1 MDSYAPCPCG
11 SGKKVKFCC
20 QPILGEMEKIERLL
34 ENNQPHMALQQ
45 LEKLDKAHPGNPW
58 VVTRQALTYINDG
71 RPAEAERALR
81 PFLKA
86 HPDHALANVLYG
98 IASFNAQGY
107 PEARRAVHRAFR
119 KGAAQ
124 ESSLVSSLAAS
135 IAGWYLSD
143 GRPMAARQHMA
154 LALRLGSPEQ
164 RKQAFGALLELDG
177 DPSVSY
183 PLRGAHQP
191 PVYVG
196 PDSHKDQA
204 RKAQQLSIVGCW
216 QEGAELLEGVAAV
229 DNESAE
235 LWHLV
240 GLFRVWDGMDD
251 PAAEALHKAA
261 DRYQDFEQAVECET
275 LAQLLE
281 QFAPDRTRKMRV
293 RQYRVE
299 SVSRL
304 LTQLDALP
312 QCVRVDRRLDEEA
325 TAGDPAARYLILDRP
340 GRDISAATPET
351 TPKFLARLAVFDR
364 SEDDDSPAQA
374 FLSGMEGAPLD
385 AATQSFLAAAAGLAS
400 PEPLGDEPDAD
411 VTGLVPQ
418 EQVGLFQNF
427 YFPAGMRGADRRR
440 VQQEE
445 WQTVI
450 NERWPNTPLRALG
463 GKTPVEAAS
472 DPELRVALAGAIDV
486 LDVFCAA
493 RSYILPVNELR
504 SRFGLPPVAPLAVG
518 AELNLNTL
526 SFMQLKRL
534 DLQALGSEQLQQVV
548 QRAMLMRH
556 PGVVR
561 DVLTHAI
568 ESGVLESQKID
579 PQQAYSTLADIH
591 RDALQPE
598 QALEWIARGREAAQQ
613 ATEHRFERTLQWRM
627 REMTVRVDDPE
638 DPATSELLRDM
649 WQTYGSKLPWMR
661 DQLNDLVGML
671 QIDPPWG
678 GVVVSSSVAEDAGN
692 WSPAE
697 SSAGGEKKLWLP
709 GDA

>member
-58 VVTRQALTYINDG
+58 VVTRQALTHINDG
-71 RPAEAERALR
+71 HPVEAERVLR

-86 HPDHALANVLYG
+86 NPDHALANVLYG
-98 IASFNAQGY
+98 ISAFNAQGY

-143 GRPMAARQHMA
+143 GRTMAARQHMA
-154 LALRLGSPEQ
+154 LSLRLGSPEQ
-164 RKQAFGALLELDG
+164 RKHSFGALLELDG

-191 PVYVG
+191 PNYAG
-196 PDSHKDQA
+196 PESHREQV

-216 QEGAELLEGVAAV
+216 QEAAEQLEAVAAV

-240 GLFRVWDGMDD
+240 GLFQSWEGMDES
-251 PAAEALHKAA
+251 AAESLHKAA

-275 LAQLLE
+275 VAQLLE
-281 QFAPDRTRKMRV
+281 QFAPDRTWKMRV
-293 RQYRVE
+293 RRFRVE

-304 LTQLDALP
+304 LTQLDAQP
-312 QCVRVDRRLDEEA
+312 QCVRVDQRPDEQP
-325 TAGDPAARYLILDRP
+325 TAGDPAARYLILDRS
-340 GRDISAATPET
+340 GKDISAATPET

-364 SEDDDSPAQA
+364 GEEDDAPAQA
-374 FLSGMEGAPLD
+374 FLSGMEGEPLET
-385 AATQSFLAAAAGLAS
+385 ATRVFLEAAGGMATA
-400 PEPLGDEPDAD
+400 EPLGEQPDAD

-427 YFPAGMRGADRRR
+427 YFPAGMRGAGRRR

-450 NERWPNTPLRALG
+450 SERWPNSPLRALG
-463 GKTPVEAAS
+463 GKSPAQAAN
-472 DPELRVALAGAIDV
+472 DPELRVALAGAIEV
-486 LDVFCAA
+486 FDVFCAA

-504 SRFGLPPVAPLAVG
+504 ARFNLPVVAPLAVS
-518 AELNLNTL
+518 AESNLNTL

-534 DLQALGSEQLQQVV
+534 DLRALSNDQLQQVV

-556 PGVVR
+556 PGFVR
-561 DVLTHAI
+561 DVLTHVI
-568 ESGVLESQKID
+568 DSGMLEQQKFD
-579 PQQAYSTLADIH
+579 PQQAYSTLADIS

-598 QALEWIARGREAAQQ
+598 QALEWIAKGREAAQQ
-613 ATEHRFERTLQWRM
+613 AAENRFERTLQWRM

-638 DPATSELLRDM
+638 DPATVSLLQEM
-649 WQTYGSKLPWMR
+649 WQTYGTKLPWMR
-661 DQLNDLVGML
+661 DQLNDLVGLL

-678 GVVVSSSVAEDAGN
+678 GVVVSSSMSADAGS
-692 WSPAE
+692 WTPAE
-697 SSAGGEKKLWLP
+697 PAGSGEKKLWLP

>member
-71 RPAEAERALR
+71 RPADAERVLR

-98 IASFNAQGY
+98 IAAFNAQGY

-143 GRPMAARQHMA
+143 GRTMAARQHMA

-216 QEGAELLEGVAAV
+216 QEGAELLESVAAV

-240 GLFRVWDGMDD
+240 GLFRVWDGMDE

-293 RQYRVE
+293 RRYRVE

-312 QCVRVDRRLDEEA
+312 QCVRVDRRPDEAA

-340 GRDISAATPET
+340 GKDISTATAET

-364 SEDDDSPAQA
+364 SDDDDSPAQA
-374 FLSGMEGAPLD
+374 FLSGMEGGPLD
-385 AATQSFLAAAAGLAS
+385 TAVEGFLAAAAGLAS
-400 PEPLGDEPDAD
+400 AEPLGDDPDAD
-411 VTGLVPQ
+411 VTGLVPE

-427 YFPAGMRGADRRR
+427 YFPAGMRGAGRRR

-445 WQTVI
+445 WQTVL
-450 NERWPNTPLRALG
+450 NERWPNSPLRALG

-472 DPELRVALAGAIDV
+472 DPELRVALAGAIEV

-504 SRFGLPPVAPLAVG
+504 SRFGLPALAQLAVSF
-518 AELNLNTL
+518 ESNLNTL

-534 DLQALGSEQLQQVV
+534 GLRALSSEQLQQVV

-561 DVLTHAI
+561 DVLTYATD
-568 ESGVLESQKID
+568 SSVLESQKID

-598 QALEWIARGREAAQQ
+598 QALEWIAKGREAAQQ

-627 REMTVRVDDPE
+627 REMTIRVDDPE
-638 DPATSELLRDM
+638 DPATTALLRDM
-649 WQTYGSKLPWMR
+649 WQTYGAKLPWMR

-678 GVVVSSSVAEDAGN
+678 GVVVTSNPDEDAGS

-697 SSAGGEKKLWLP
+697 TAAGGEKKLWLP

>member
-71 RPAEAERALR
+71 RPMEAEQVLR
-81 PFLKA
+81 PFIKA

-98 IASFNAQGY
+98 IAAFNEQGY

-124 ESSLVSSLAAS
+124 EPSLVSSLAAS
-135 IAGWYLSD
+135 IAGWYLAD
-143 GRPMAARQHMA
+143 GRTMAARQHMA
-154 LALRLGSPEQ
+154 LALRLGSLEQ
-164 RKQAFGALLELDG
+164 RKQAFGALLELDR

-191 PVYVG
+191 PVYLG

-216 QEGAELLEGVAAV
+216 QEGAELLETVAAD
-229 DNESAE
+229 DNGSAE
-235 LWHLV
+235 LWHLI
-240 GLFRVWDGMDD
+240 GLFRVWDGMDE
-251 PAAEALHKAA
+251 PGAEALHKAA

-281 QFAPDRTRKMRV
+281 QFAPDRVRKMRV
-293 RQYRVE
+293 RHYRLE

-304 LTQLDALP
+304 LTQLDGQP
-312 QCVRVDRRLDEEA
+312 QCVRVDRRPDEQP

-340 GRDISAATPET
+340 GKDISAATPET
-351 TPKFLARLAVFDR
+351 TPKFLARLAIFDR
-364 SEDDDSPAQA
+364 GEDDDSPAQA
-374 FLSGMEGAPLD
+374 FLSGMEGDPLET
-385 AATQSFLAAAAGLAS
+385 ATQVFLEAASGLAS
-400 PEPLGDEPDAD
+400 PEPMGDQPDED

-427 YFPAGMRGADRRR
+427 YFPAGMRGAGRRS

-450 NERWPNTPLRALG
+450 SQRWPNAPLRALG
-463 GKTPVEAAS
+463 GKTPLEAAS
-472 DPELRVALAGAIDV
+472 DPELRVALAGAIEV

-504 SRFGLPPVAPLAVG
+504 ARFGLPVVASLPVSADS
-518 AELNLNTL
+518 NLNSL
-526 SFMQLKRL
+526 SFMQLRRL
-534 DLQALGSEQLQQVV
+534 DLAALSNEQLLQVV
-548 QRAMLMRH
+548 QRAMLMGH
-556 PGVVR
+556 PGFVR
-561 DVLTHAI
+561 DVLTHTI
-568 ESGVLESQKID
+568 DSGALESQKID
-579 PQQAYSTLADIH
+579 PQQVYSTLSDIY
-591 RDALQPE
+591 RDALQPD
-598 QALEWIARGREAAQQ
+598 QALAWIARGREAAQQ
-613 ATEHRFERTLQWRM
+613 SAEHRFERTLQWRM

-638 DPATSELLRDM
+638 DPATADLLCEM
-649 WQTYGSKLPWMR
+649 WQTYGSKLPWLR
-661 DQLNDLVGML
+661 DQLNELIGML

-678 GVVVSSSVAEDAGN
+678 GVVVSSSVAEDAGS
-692 WSPAE
+692 WSPSQA
-697 SSAGGEKKLWLP
+697 ADGGEKKLWLP